1 MRHILFISLILST
14 FYTYSESQRH
24 QQTSAITWQSN
35 GGRFGDNLLSYAK
48 TKWLARNHNL
58 QLLYLPFDYSDQLH
72 LSEQETM
79 ITPEREKQFSKTKYI
94 PFSASFIPSLNK
106 NILYINHWRAKT
118 VIDWSDLE
126 FVEELKKTI
135 APRYPLEKI
144 AIPTDCLSIAVHIR
158 TGGGFAA
165 DTQQE
170 KDRCPLRFVAP
181 EFYIQQIQRITD
193 MFPAEKLYVHI
204 FTDHQK
210 PEELVDVFKKA
221 LKNKHIIFGYRDDN
235 RHNKNVLEDFF
246 SMMDFYCLIRPGSH
260 YSRFVERLG
269 NNKLVIFPESVK
281 KTSSGKKIITSV
293 VIKRRQENGT
303 WKREQIELD
312 HNDKKFIFL

>member
-1 MRHILFISLILST
+1 MRYILFISLILSA
-14 FYTYSESQRH
+14 FYVYCGSHNH
-24 QQTSAITWQSN
+24 QQASAITWQPN

-58 QLLYLPFDYSDQLH
+58 QLLYLPFDYSDQLL

-79 ITPEREKQFSKTKYI
+79 LTPEREKQFLRTKYI
-94 PFSASFIPSLNK
+94 PLSTFTPSLNK

-118 VIDWSDLE
+118 IIDWSDLE

-135 APRYPLEKI
+135 APRYPLEKVT
-144 AIPTDCLSIAVHIR
+144 IPTDCLSIAVHIR
-158 TGGGFAA
+158 TGGGFGA

-181 EFYIQQIQRITD
+181 EFYIQQIQRMVD
-193 MFPAEKLYVHI
+193 KFPAEKIYVHI

-210 PEELVDVFKKA
+210 PEELVEIFKKS
-221 LKNKHIIFGYRDDN
+221 LKNKSISFGWREQN
-235 RHNKNVLEDFF
+235 HHNKNVLEDFF
-246 SMMDFYCLIRPGSH
+246 SMMDFDCLIRPGSH

-269 NNKLVIFPESVK
+269 NNKIVIFPESVK
-281 KTSSGKKIITSV
+281 KTSSGKKIITSI
-293 VIKRRQENGT
+293 VIKTRKENGT
-303 WKREQIELD
+303 WKREQIELEG
-312 HNDKKFIFL
+312 NDKKFISL